1 MLSTDTK
8 TKRQKLRML
17 LLLTVAAVT
26 MTLLIGGLAEFEFLP
41 GRPFPL
47 AAILQMFGQR
57 GAPFFPSISL
67 PVGVIRLLLA
77 CFWLLLLISI
87 IGFIIS
93 PEIRRETIKR
103 IIRYTILLLLILGL
117 IQVLQPI
124 LRRVGLSGQEG
135 GGVAGL
141 LGEGALESL
150 PSPPDFVVDPP
161 FWFVAG
167 VSLILI
173 TLLLLAIWFSW
184 RFIARLKA
192 AEAETPLERLT
203 QEAEQAL
210 KSIQAGADLRD
221 TIMRCY
227 FEMNQILKQKRGVQR
242 QQAMTPREFERHLAE
257 SGFDNKDIQRL
268 TRLFEHVRYGSKTP
282 EPQAEEEA
290 VACLTAIVQAYSR

>member
-1 MLSTDTK
+1 MLSTDAK
-8 TKRQKLRML
+8 IKRQKLRLL
-17 LLLTVAAVT
+17 LLLTIAIMT

-47 AAILQMFGQR
+47 AAILQAFR
-57 GAPFFPSISL
+57 PEGAPFFPSIPL
-67 PVGVIRLLLA
+67 PVNLIRLLLA

-103 IIRYTILLLLILGL
+103 VIRYTILLLIILGL
-117 IQVLQPI
+117 MQILQPI
-124 LRRVGLSGQEG
+124 LQRGSLGQEG
-135 GGVAGL
+135 GAASGAFEAGS
-141 LGEGALESL
+141 LESL

-167 VSLILI
+167 ITLILI
-173 TLLLLAIWFSW
+173 TLVMLAIWFSW
-184 RFIARLKA
+184 RFIARLK

-210 KSIQAGADLRD
+210 KGIQAGADLRD

-227 FEMNQILKQKRGVQR
+227 FEMSQILKQERGVQR
-242 QQAMTPREFERHLAE
+242 QQAMTAREFERHLAE

-268 TRLFEHVRYGSKTP
+268 TRLFEHVRYGSKTAGQ
-282 EPQAEEEA
+282 QAEEEA